1 MIGLWTLIA
10 CGDFVRD
17 TADTGTECS
26 DPATCAVTVSEL
38 TYECGD
44 SGLAGSSLLTAVP
57 SGPGTLEVSH
67 LDFRQGCC
75 PDFGATANAN
85 RGEARVD
92 VSYSLT
98 DDVCECVCLL
108 DLSYTLSGIRAGEW
122 TLAAGFDM
130 TTVTVE

>member
-1 MIGLWTLIA
+1 MIALWMLIA

-17 TADTGTECS
+17 TADTGSDCT
-26 DPATCAVTVSEL
+26 DPAICAVTVSDL

-44 SGLAGSSLLTAVP
+44 SGLAGESTLSAVP
-57 SGPGTLEVSH
+57 SGPGTLVVSH
-67 LDFRQGCC
+67 QDFREGCC
-75 PDFGATANAN
+75 PDFKATANAN

-98 DDVCECVCLL
+98 DDVCDCVCML
-108 DLSYTLSGIRAGEW
+108 DLSYTLSGIRAGDW
-122 TLAAGFDM
+122 SLAAGFDL